1 MKLREHLQITVRSIK
16 LLYSLSR
23 RYFISMTAESVGR
36 AVLPYVP
43 IYFSAR
49 LIDALAAGEP
59 VEVLALYVALTV
71 GLTALLGLL
80 NAWLAAQAAI
90 GSQENYNAS
99 EWLYAEKAMGMSLS
113 LIHI

>member
-1 MKLREHLQITVRSIK
+1 MTLKEHLNMICRAVK

-23 RYFISMTAESVGR
+23 RYLISLTAGSIVS

-49 LIDALAAGEP
+49 LIDALTAGAGFRT
-59 VEVLALYVALTV
+59 LAYYAVLTV
-71 GLTALLGLL
+71 SLAAVLRLIEAWL
-80 NAWLAAQAAI
+80 NAQKEI
-90 GSQENYNAS
+90 GEKEFACGR
-99 EWLYAEKAMGMSLS
+99 EWLPAQLS